1 MASASSRRTG
11 SQPYGLVLQH
21 RRVARDRRLCLIHP
35 QRLPHAPC
43 LLPRTADNP
52 RYVNL
57 RRNGRCGQ
65 PPPMTP
71 DDLVEMEL
79 IKRLK
84 YKYARCLDQKLWDEI
99 ADCFTPDAVAAY
111 SGGGYSFEG
120 RDAIVDF
127 LRRSMG
133 AETFHSSHKMHH
145 PEIDLTGPDTARG
158 VWALDD
164 VVIMTDFELTIRGC
178 SFYEDEYVKRAGA
191 WRIRRTGYK
200 RVFEEIQPRGNVE
213 GLKLTASWWA
223 TGGRSELPAG

>member
-1 MASASSRRTG
+1 
-11 SQPYGLVLQH
+11 
-21 RRVARDRRLCLIHP
+21 
-35 QRLPHAPC
+35 
-43 LLPRTADNP
+43 
-52 RYVNL
+52 
-57 RRNGRCGQ
+57 
-65 PPPMTP
+65 MTP
-71 DDLVEMEL
+71 EDLVEMEL

-84 YKYARCLDQKLWDEI
+84 YAYARCLDLKRWDEI
-99 ADCFTPDAVAAY
+99 GGLFTEDAVAAY

-145 PEIDLTGPDTARG
+145 PEITLTGPTTATG

-164 VVIMTDFELTIRGC
+164 VVVMTDFELTIRGC
-178 SFYEDEYVKRAGA
+178 SFYDDEYVKLGGE
-191 WRIRRTGYK
+191 WKIKRTGYK